1 MRERI
6 KQFICHSG
14 LSIADF
20 EKNCGLANGT
30 IAKVGNNTRRSTL
43 DRISSA
49 YPDLNINWL
58 LTGEGE
64 MLKSQ
69 TRVINSNNTN
79 STINES
85 STIAKLIEMLD
96 AKDKQL
102 AEKDKQIEVLLKLLT
117 K

>member
-1 MRERI
+1 MKDRI
-6 KQFICHSG
+6 KQFISYNG
-14 LSIADF
+14 ESVADF
-20 EKNCGLANGT
+20 EKKCGLANGT

-43 DRISSA
+43 DRISSV
-49 YPDLNINWL
+49 YKDLNVNWL

-69 TRVINSNNTN
+69 QHVINSNNTN

-85 STIAKLIEMLD
+85 STIAKLIEMI
-96 AKDKQL
+96 AEKDKQI
-102 AEKDKQIEVLLKLLT
+102 AEKDKQIESLLKLLT